1 MGEARTAKKAA
12 KATARGSAK
21 AAKATARGTAKA
33 AKATARVAKAVQRG
47 KQRQV
52 RARAKGSG
60 LQGTGRPV
68 LLVHG
73 ILGQR
78 HLYWNLFRRR
88 LEHEGFSVAEVSLPY
103 SLLGDIRIA
112 AQHLSAMVDA
122 VSPAPGKVDLVCHS
136 AGGIVAR
143 YYLKFLGGAQRVG
156 HIVFLGSPH
165 QGTYFSYV
173 LPVLRIAAQVRPGAE
188 FLRELG
194 EDVPEGVQ
202 ATNFWSPVDGV
213 IIPAENSILRHPG
226 ARNVRVP
233 WMHHWGFLLSPT
245 IHRQVATALRGHK

>member
-1 MGEARTAKKAA
+1 VPKRAA
-12 KATARGSAK
+12 C
-21 AAKATARGTAKA
+21 
-33 AKATARVAKAVQRG
+33 
-47 KQRQV
+47 
-52 RARAKGSG
+52 
-60 LQGTGRPV
+60 PV

-88 LEHEGFSVAEVSLPY
+88 LEQDGFQVEEVSLPY

-112 AQHLSAMVDA
+112 AERLSAKVEGVA
-122 VSPAPGKVDLVCHS
+122 KEGRVDLVCHS

-143 YYLKFLGGAQRVG
+143 YYLKFLGGAKRVR

-188 FLRELG
+188 LLRELG
-194 EDVPEGVQ
+194 EDVPDGVK

-213 IIPAENSILRHPG
+213 IIPAQNSILRHPG
-226 ARNVRVP
+226 ARNVKVP

-245 IHRQVATALRGHK
+245 IHKQVVHALRDGK